1 MQTALFQLAEDFL
14 SAFVFL
20 GVYLAT
26 VNLPLAVGMAMAV
39 GVAQFALAKRRGRRL
54 EAMQWLSI
62 GLVIVLGA
70 VTLITNDSRF
80 MMAKPS
86 FIHFA
91 IGAVMLRPGWM
102 DRYLPP
108 IVKENLPQRVIVLT
122 GYAWAGLMFVL
133 GLANLYVAANYSPT
147 IWGYFLSIGATG
159 AKVVAF
165 FTQYLV
171 FQILIRRRLRAQP
184 RLLPAPLGNPQTPT
198 AKTA

>member
-1 MQTALFQLAEDFL
+1 MQTALLQLAEDFL

-26 VNLPLAVGMAMAV
+26 GNLPLAVGLAMAV
-39 GVAQFALAKRRGRRL
+39 GVVQFALAKWRGRRL
-54 EAMQWLSI
+54 EAMQWLSL
-62 GLVIVLGA
+62 GLVITLGA

-108 IVKENLPQRVIVLT
+108 MVRDNLPPQVIVLT
-122 GYAWAGLMFVL
+122 GYAWAGLMFTL
-133 GLANLYVAANYSPT
+133 GLLNLYVAANYSPVA
-147 IWGYFLSIGATG
+147 WGYFISFGAGG
-159 AKVVAF
+159 AKIAAF
-165 FTQYLV
+165 FAQYFV
-171 FQILIRRRLRAQP
+171 FQMLIRRKLRAGAIE
-184 RLLPAPLGNPQTPT
+184 RA
-198 AKTA
+198 

>member
-1 MQTALFQLAEDFL
+1 MQTALLQLAEDFL

-20 GVYLAT
+20 GLYLAT
-26 VNLPLAVGMAMAV
+26 KNLPLAVGAAMAV
-39 GVAQFALAKRRGRRL
+39 GAAQFARAKWRGRRL
-54 EAMQWLSI
+54 EPMQWLSL

-70 VTLITNDSRF
+70 VTLVTNDSRF

-108 IVKENLPQRVIVLT
+108 IVTENLPYRVIVLT

-133 GLANLYVAANYSPT
+133 GLANLYVAANYSPVV
-147 IWGYFLSIGATG
+147 WGYFLSIGATG
-159 AKVVAF
+159 AKIVAF
-165 FTQYLV
+165 FAQYLV
-171 FQILIRRRLRAQP
+171 FQILIRRRLRSQP
-184 RLLPAPLGNPQTPT
+184 PALPAPVGNPQTNG
-198 AKTA
+198 

>member
-1 MQTALFQLAEDFL
+1 MQTALLQLAEDFL

-20 GVYLAT
+20 GIYL
-26 VNLPLAVGMAMAV
+26 VIGNLPLAVGAAMAV
-39 GVAQFALAKRRGRRL
+39 GAAQFALAKRRGRRL
-54 EAMQWLSI
+54 EAMQWLSL

-91 IGAVMLRPGWM
+91 VGAVMLRPGWM

-108 IVKENLPQRVIVLT
+108 IVTNNLPYRVIVLT

-133 GLANLYVAANYSPT
+133 GLANLYVAANYSPVV
-147 IWGYFLSIGATG
+147 WGYFLSIGATG
-159 AKVVAF
+159 AKIVAF
-165 FTQYLV
+165 FAQYLV
-171 FQILIRRRLRAQP
+171 FRILIRRRLRLQP
-184 RLLPAPLGNPQTPT
+184 ATSPAPLGSPQI
-198 AKTA
+198 KG

>member
-1 MQTALFQLAEDFL
+1 MGTALLQLAEDFL

-20 GVYLAT
+20 GIYLAT
-26 VNLPLAVGMAMAV
+26 KNLPLAVGAAMAV
-39 GVAQFALAKRRGRRL
+39 GIAQFAVAKWRGRRL
-54 EAMQWLSI
+54 EAMQWLSL
-62 GLVIVLGA
+62 GLVIALGA

-108 IVKENLPQRVIVLT
+108 IVTENLPHRVIVLT
-122 GYAWAGLMFVL
+122 GYAWAGLMFAL
-133 GLANLYVAANYSPT
+133 GLANLYVAANYSP
-147 IWGYFLSIGATG
+147 IVWGYFLSIGATG

-165 FTQYLV
+165 FAQYLV
-171 FQILIRRRLRAQP
+171 FQILIRRRLRTQP
-184 RLLPAPLGNPQTPT
+184 QSLRALW
-198 AKTA
+198 